1 MTPVLERARRTSLG
15 VAIAGLSVCAA
26 GWVLRPVQFY
36 HSWLFAWFFWLG
48 VALGCLS
55 IVMLQYVTGGAWGV
69 VIRRLLEAGS
79 RTLPAMSVLF
89 LPLLFGLQA
98 LYPWARP
105 DEVAGDE
112 LLQHKAAYLN
122 VPFFVLR
129 TGIYFAVWC
138 TLAWLLNR
146 WSRRQDES
154 GDAGLE
160 KRFQALSSGGL
171 VLLVLTMTF
180 AAVDWLMSLEPHW
193 FSTIYGV
200 LLMAG
205 QGVSAFCLVIA
216 AAVLLSRAG
225 PLAEAIRPNHLHD
238 LAKLLFAFILVW
250 AYFALSQFLIIWSG
264 NLPEEIPWYLR
275 RLQGGWQYVGLTVIV
290 LHFALPFG
298 LLLSRRVKRHPA
310 RLLGVALLVL
320 AVRHVDLYWM
330 VAPVSSAKAWPVH
343 WLDFGAALGV
353 GGLWVF
359 LFTRQVSRM
368 PLLPRRDPYLQE
380 ALEHGRD

>member
-1 MTPVLERARRTSLG
+1 MTPVLERARRLSLG
-15 VAIAGLSVCAA
+15 FAAAGLIICAA
-26 GWVLRPVQFY
+26 GWFLRPVQFY

-55 IVMLQYVTGGAWGV
+55 IVMLQHVSGGAWGV

-79 RTLPAMSVLF
+79 RTIPAMGVLF

-105 DEVAGDE
+105 DEVAADDV
-112 LLQHKAAYLN
+112 LLHKAAYLN
-122 VPFFVLR
+122 VPFFLARAV
-129 TGIYFAVWC
+129 IFFAAWSA
-138 TLAWLLNR
+138 LAWILNR
-146 WSRRQDES
+146 WSRHQDET
-154 GDAGLE
+154 GDPGLDR
-160 KRFQALSSGGL
+160 KFQALSGGGL

-180 AAVDWLMSLEPHW
+180 AATDWLMSLEPHW
-193 FSTIYGV
+193 FSTIYP
-200 LLMAG
+200 LLLIAG
-205 QGVSAFCLVIA
+205 QGVSAFCVVIA
-216 AAVLLSRAG
+216 AAILLSRAG

-275 RLQGGWQYVGLTVIV
+275 RLQGGWQYVGLAVIL

-298 LLLSRRVKRHPA
+298 LLLSRRVKRHA
-310 RLLGVALLVL
+310 GRLLGVAILVL
-320 AVRHVDLYWM
+320 VMRHIDLYWM
-330 VAPVSSAKAWPVH
+330 VAPVGSAEAWPVH
-343 WLDFGAALGV
+343 WLDIGAALGV
-353 GGLWVF
+353 GGLWIH

-368 PLLPRRDPYLQE
+368 PLLPQRDPYLKE

>member
-1 MTPVLERARRTSLG
+1 MTPVLERARRMSLG
-15 VAIAGLSVCAA
+15 VAVAGLIICAA
-26 GWVLRPVQFY
+26 GWFLRPVQFY
-36 HSWLFAWFFWLG
+36 HSWLLAWFFWLG
-48 VALGCLS
+48 VALGCLA

-79 RTLPAMSVLF
+79 RTLPAMALLF

-105 DEVAGDE
+105 EEVAADE
-112 LLQHKAAYLN
+112 ILQHKAAYLN
-122 VPFFVLR
+122 VPFFVVR
-129 TGIYFAVWC
+129 AVIYFVAWSA
-138 TLAWLLNR
+138 LAWLLNR
-146 WSRRQDES
+146 WSRRQDET
-154 GDAGLE
+154 GDPGLE
-160 KRFQALSSGGL
+160 KKFQALSAGGL

-180 AAVDWLMSLEPHW
+180 ASTDWLMSLEPHW
-193 FSTIYGV
+193 YSTIYA
-200 LLMAG
+200 LLLIAG
-205 QGVSAFCLVIA
+205 QGVSAFCVVIA
-216 AAVLLSRAG
+216 AAVLLSRSG
-225 PLAEAIRPNHLHD
+225 PLADAIRPNHLHD

-275 RLQGGWQYVGLTVIV
+275 RLQGGWQYVGLAVIV

-298 LLLSRRVKRHPA
+298 LLLSRRVKRHA
-310 RLLGVALLVL
+310 GRLLGVALLVL

-353 GGLWVF
+353 GGLWVY
-359 LFTRQVSRM
+359 LFTRQLSRM
-368 PLLPRRDPYLQE
+368 PLLPQRDPHLQE